1 MRPSLSQQVGGNHY
15 KTAAIQPFEFS
26 LANGLDAAAHSI
38 LKYVHRHAD
47 KGGLEDLRKADH
59 IADIRYDLLFEDLRP
74 RRAFDVING
83 RLYAPLGELVH
94 VQPDPRIS
102 MATYIEANK
111 IPDPE
116 ADTLRIL
123 EDWYKPSTSNQLA
136 TGHKR
141 MKAAL
146 AHLINIRYGG
156 TPE

>member
-1 MRPSLSQQVGGNHY
+1 MRPSLSQQIGGQHY
-15 KTAAIQPFEFS
+15 KSAAIQPFEFS

-59 IADIRYDLLFEDLRP
+59 IADIRLDLVREDGP
-74 RRAFDVING
+74 RRAFEVING
-83 RLYAPLGELVH
+83 RLYAPLGELVK

-102 MATYIEANK
+102 MAHYIEANK

-123 EDWYKPSTSNQLA
+123 EDWYRPAHSNQLVS
-136 TGHKR
+136 GHKR
-141 MKAAL
+141 MKTAL
-146 AHLINIRYGG
+146 AHLINIRYGAQ
-156 TPE
+156 P